1 MELLYFISGV
11 LSIGTIYAVILLRKN
26 QARYNDALSRLQ
38 HFQNITSLRYKDLD
52 EKITDAARL
61 VADVEVKLEKD
72 QYKSVSEINKR
83 LEEVADKTEVVNLR
97 ESQLN
102 KLVEN
107 NFSKAFTE
115 LQYLKNTVKKIGQ
128 ETI

>member
-38 HFQNITSLRYKDLD
+38 HFQNITSLRYSDLD

-107 NFSKAFTE
+107 NFSKTFTE
-115 LQYLKNTVKKIGQ
+115 LQSLKNTVKKIGQ

>member
-38 HFQNITSLRYKDLD
+38 HFQNITSIRYSDLD

-107 NFSKAFTE
+107 NFSKTFTE
-115 LQYLKNTVKKIGQ
+115 LQSLKNTVKKIGQ